1 MDFRMLDDLG
11 RDMDRADSKLDN
23 VMKKIAK
30 VTHMSDGKN
39 SRT

>member
-1 MDFRMLDDLG
+1 MLFISRMLDDLG

-30 VTHMSDGKN
+30 VTHMSDGM
-39 SRT
+39 